1 MPRDSRYD
9 ILFEPVKIGPL
20 TTKNRFYQVPHCN
33 GMGYRDVTALAT
45 MRAIKAEGGWG
56 VVCTE
61 QVEIHPTSEITPFI
75 ELRLWD
81 DQDIP
86 ALARTSEA
94 IHRHGALAGIELAYN
109 GMNGSNFYTRE
120 VPMGPAHLPIATF
133 FNDPVQARAMDKQ
146 DIADLRRWHRNAAV
160 RARRAGYDI
169 IYVYAAHAFCVLQ
182 HFLSRRYNDR
192 CDEYGGSLENRMRL
206 LREVTEDA
214 KEAVGDGGA
223 VAVRI
228 SVDEMVGEAG
238 LERAEIEEVI
248 GRMAELPDL
257 WDFTLSGWDEDSR
270 TSRFAEEGSQEPYIA
285 GLKALTTKP
294 VVGVG
299 RFTSPDAM
307 VRQISKGLLDLIGAA
322 RPSIADPFLPKKIE
336 EGRLEDI
343 RECIGCNICVSGD
356 FTQSPIRCTQNPT
369 MGEEWRKG
377 WHPERIAPRR
387 SEAKV
392 LVVGGGPAGL
402 ECARALGQRGYA
414 VTLAEA
420 RAELGGRVTLEAK
433 LPRLAAWARVRD
445 HRLQQLNK
453 LANVEIYLESAMT
466 IDQVLEFGANHVVLA
481 TGSSWRRDGVAR
493 FHLKPIPIDA
503 AMPLFTPDDVMV
515 GTVPGNGPSE
525 SNVVIYDDDHYYMG
539 GLLAEKLVALGCQ
552 VTLITPASEVSNW
565 TRNTMEQHFIQARL
579 LEMGVTIVTGR
590 AVTEVRKASLVTA
603 CAFTGRLNE
612 MAADALVMVT
622 ARLPNESLTK
632 ALLARESEWAAA
644 GLVSLKALGDAWAPS
659 TIAAAV
665 YAGRRYAEEFEAPP
679 LGDALPFKREVTGL
693 VAL

>member
-9 ILFEPVKIGPL
+9 VLFEPVKIGPL

-146 DIADLRRWHRNAAV
+146 DIADLRRWHRNAAI

-169 IYVYAAHAFCVLQ
+169 VYVYAAHAFCVLQ
-182 HFLSRRYNDR
+182 HFLSRRTNDR
-192 CDEYGGSLENRMRL
+192 SDEYGGSLVNRMRL
-206 LREVTEDA
+206 LREVTEDT

-238 LERAEIEEVI
+238 LQKEEIQEVI

-257 WDFTLSGWDEDSR
+257 WDLTLSGWDYDSR
-270 TSRFAEEGSQEPYIA
+270 TARFAEEGAQEPFIA

-307 VRQISKGLLDLIGAA
+307 VRQINKGLLDLIGAA

-356 FTQSPIRCTQNPT
+356 FTQAPIRCTQNPT

-377 WHPERIAPRR
+377 WHPERIAPKR

-402 ECARALGQRGYA
+402 ECARALGQRGYE

-420 RAELGGRVTLEAK
+420 RAELGGRVTLESK
-433 LPRLAAWARVRD
+433 LPRVATWARVRD
-445 HRLQQLNK
+445 HRIQQLNK
-453 LANVEIYLESAMT
+453 LTNVEVYLESAMT
-466 IDQVLEFGANHVVLA
+466 AEQILEFGARHIVLA
-481 TGSSWRRDGVAR
+481 TGSTWRRDGVAR
-493 FHLKPIPIDA
+493 FHLKPIPIEGG
-503 AMPLFTPDDVMV
+503 MKLLTPDDVMV
-515 GTVPGNGPSE
+515 SAILKGHVA
-525 SNVVIYDDDHYYMG
+525 IYDDDHYYMG

-565 TRNTMEQHFIQARL
+565 TRNTMEQHFIQGRL
-579 LEMGVTIVTGR
+579 LEMGVAIVTGR
-590 AVTEVRKASLVTA
+590 AVSEVRRDSLVSV
-603 CAFTGRLNE
+603 CAYTGRPSE

-622 ARLPNESLTK
+622 ARLPNKSLTK
-632 ALLARESEWAAA
+632 ELAGRRGDWAAA
-644 GLVSLKALGDAWAPS
+644 GLISATAIGDALAPS

-665 YAGRRYAEEFEAPP
+665 YAGRRFAEEFEAPP
-679 LGDALPFKREVTGL
+679 IGDAVPFRREVTGL
-693 VAL
+693 APA